1 MTAPPAGP
9 TRDDSCRDD
18 IRDLFVGCLDRCSA
32 APGAFEESGQG
43 SLADVARRLE
53 RGCYNRALEQ
63 CKESADNHKRRWDSE
78 MFVAVYSGRVA
89 TLLANLDCDG
99 GVASHLGD
107 GGAPPHALAKIL
119 AGEWH
124 PLALGAMTADQLCPQ
139 AGEAERSL
147 IGRRSLQ
154 KVAEKVS
161 SLFSCPQCRA
171 RRCTYRQVQIGA
183 ADEPSTF
190 MCTCLAC
197 GTNFEGR
204 G

>member
-1 MTAPPAGP
+1 MTAAPAGP
-9 TRDDSCRDD
+9 ARDDSCRDV
-18 IRDLFVGCLDRCSA
+18 IRGTFADCLRQYPPA
-32 APGAFEESGQG
+32 AQAFEETGQG

-53 RGCYNRALEQ
+53 RGCYNRALDL

-78 MFVAVYSGRVA
+78 MFVAVYSGRAA

-99 GVASHLGD
+99 GVASHLGG

-124 PLALGAMTADQLCPQ
+124 PQALGAMTADQLCPQ

-197 GTNFEGR
+197 GANFEGR

>member
-1 MTAPPAGP
+1 MPRKTPAAPAALP
-9 TRDDSCRDD
+9 RDGSCRDD
-18 IRDLFVGCLDRCSA
+18 IRGSFVDCLGRCPA
-32 APGAFEESGQG
+32 APGAFVATNQG

-53 RGCYNRALEQ
+53 RGCYNRALEL
-63 CKESADNHKRRWDSE
+63 CKESADNHKRRWDSV
-78 MFVAVYSGRVA
+78 MFLADLDCEGRVA
-89 TLLANLDCDG
+89 AHLAAG
-99 GVASHLGD
+99 GGPSL
-107 GGAPPHALAKIL
+107 PPALAKIL

-124 PLALGAMTADQLCPQ
+124 PQALGAMTADQLCPQ

-154 KVAEKVS
+154 KVDEKVS

-190 MCTCLAC
+190 MCTCLSC
-197 GTNFEGR
+197 GANFEGR